1 MSKKD
6 FTKAVADLTDPKTLD
21 AVKEKVK
28 TIVIDTVEDVV
39 ELFKAA
45 VCAKYGVEDV
55 GQVQQAEKGNPNGYN
70 LYRTQ
75 FKKQINLLTSS
86 GYTVIFISHE
96 ETIQVSMGEFDDK
109 GNELTRPFIIPK
121 GSAGEKDSCRFIKDL
136 CDFRFYISSNGIDKE
151 TKKTVMSEAWCVQTD
166 KFYAGSRFNT
176 VPVINPFTAENVIKE
191 IEEAQKRSGRIL
203 CL

>member
-1 MSKKD
+1 MGNIFLDMEEEGVCYGLEGLKILIYGGDTLGKTPQAMRFPKPVLFMAESGGSALKGMKMPIMSKKD

-96 ETIQVSMGEFDDK
+96 ETIQVSTGEFDDK
-109 GNELTRPFIIPK
+109 GNELTRPFII
-121 GSAGEKDSCRFIKDL
+121 
-136 CDFRFYISSNGIDKE
+136 
-151 TKKTVMSEAWCVQTD
+151 
-166 KFYAGSRFNT
+166 
-176 VPVINPFTAENVIKE
+176 
-191 IEEAQKRSGRIL
+191 
-203 CL
+203 CLS